1 MYQVATAQQLRAIHR
16 ADSAPPKEASMK
28 IQQYL
33 VRFALSMLSVGA
45 SGQCAKPEMNPVGR
59 GQTTI

>member
-33 VRFALSMLSVGA
+33 VGFALSMLSVGA
-45 SGQCAKPEMNPVGR
+45 SGQCANLR
-59 GQTTI
+59 